1 MMKVLTVIS
10 MPRLRWSASIDR
22 SVIKDRNWEEAIEA
36 VLRDIAA
43 SATSPPSKKPIVQI
57 VVYES
62 SV

>member
-1 MMKVLTVIS
+1 
-10 MPRLRWSASIDR
+10 MPRLKWASGR
-22 SVIKDRNWEEAIEA
+22 RESKDKEWEEAVEA

-43 SATSPPSKKPIVQI
+43 ATVKSTPPKKPIVQI

>member
-1 MMKVLTVIS
+1 
-10 MPRLRWSASIDR
+10 MPRLRWSAIDR
-22 SVIKDRNWEEAIEA
+22 NVTKDQDWEEAVKA

-43 SATSPPSKKPIVQI
+43 SATTPPPKRPIVQI

>member
-1 MMKVLTVIS
+1 
-10 MPRLRWSASIDR
+10 MPRLRWSGSLDR
-22 SVIKDRNWEEAIEA
+22 SVTKDQDWEEAVEA

-43 SATSPPSKKPIVQI
+43 SATAAPPPKKSIVQI

>member
-1 MMKVLTVIS
+1 
-10 MPRLRWSASIDR
+10 MPRLRWSVSSDR
-22 SVIKDRNWEEAIEA
+22 IVTKDQDWEEAVEA

-43 SATSPPSKKPIVQI
+43 STAAPTPNPIVQI

>member
-1 MMKVLTVIS
+1 
-10 MPRLRWSASIDR
+10 MPRLKRSASIDR
-22 SVIKDRNWEEAIEA
+22 GSKDQDWEEAVEA

-43 SATSPPSKKPIVQI
+43 SATVPSPKKPIVQI

>member
-1 MMKVLTVIS
+1 
-10 MPRLRWSASIDR
+10 MPRLKWSTAIDNGI
-22 SVIKDRNWEEAIEA
+22 SKDQDWEEAIEA

-43 SATSPPSKKPIVQI
+43 STTAPPSKKPIVQI

>member
-1 MMKVLTVIS
+1 

-22 SVIKDRNWEEAIEA
+22 GVSKDQDWEEAVEA

-43 SATSPPSKKPIVQI
+43 SAVTPPPRKPIVQI

>member
-1 MMKVLTVIS
+1 
-10 MPRLRWSASIDR
+10 MPRLKWSSSIDQDV
-22 SVIKDRNWEEAIEA
+22 SKDQDWEEAVEA

-43 SATSPPSKKPIVQI
+43 STTVSPPRKPIVQI